1 MTRARAGG
9 TGVEA
14 FGSKTRALVVQGL
27 DWKGRST
34 GTWWGVRPMMVQ
46 GEPFDTW
53 AEAMAYV
60 SGGNQV
66 TEKLGDERLKELQEL
81 AASTNAGGASNA
93 SSQNEER

>member
-14 FGSKTRALVVQGL
+14 FGSKTRALVIQGL
-27 DWKGRST
+27 DWQGRST

-53 AEAMAYV
+53 DEAMAYALEEDEIDDRE
-60 SGGNQV
+60 
-66 TEKLGDERLKELQEL
+66 TE
-81 AASTNAGGASNA
+81 
-93 SSQNEER
+93 